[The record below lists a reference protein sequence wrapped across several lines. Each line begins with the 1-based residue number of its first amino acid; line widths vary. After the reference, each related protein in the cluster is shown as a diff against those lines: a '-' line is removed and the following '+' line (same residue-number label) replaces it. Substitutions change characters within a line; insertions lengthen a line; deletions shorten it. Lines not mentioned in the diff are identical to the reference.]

1 MITRLQS
8 FKILAW
14 LTVLVSLWLA
24 GLASVPVLAAP
35 PVQTNSCAELYTVQA
50 DDWLSK
56 IADKFLGDALAYPA
70 IFEATNQQ
78 YAADPAFAQITNPDL
93 IEIGWQLCIPT
104 VEQAQALLAASASG
118 PIDLA
123 VSNEPLLVAA
133 AADLQFAFTDLGQK
147 FTEQT
152 GQEVEFTFGSTGNLT
167 TQIENGAPFDILAA
181 ANISFVDRLK
191 EQGLIIDETQQLY
204 AQGRIVL
211 AVNREAG
218 MQATELQDLLD
229 PAIGPVAIGPVAIA
243 NPEHAPYGQAAKEA
257 LQSAGIWD
265 ELQPKLVLGENV
277 RQTLQFVQTGD
288 APVGIVAL
296 SIAEVP
302 EVTYTLLPADLH
314 NPLNQSIAVI
324 KATQNEAAARAF
336 LEFVNGPEGRPIMK
350 LHGFVLPGEF

>member
-123 VSNEPLLVAA
+123 VSNEPLLAAA
-133 AADLQFAFTDLGQK
+133 AADLQFAFTNLGQK
-147 FTEQT
+147 FTEET
-152 GQEVEFTFGSTGNLT
+152 GQPVEFTFGSTGNLT

-229 PAIGPVAIGPVAIA
+229 PAIGPVAIA

-296 SIAEVP
+296 SIAEAP

-336 LEFVNGPEGRPIMK
+336 LEFVTGPEGQAILEK
-350 LHGFVLPGEF
+350 YGFQSPGGT

>member
-1 MITRLQS
+1 MHNKIVYLLNGLVVITLL
-8 FKILAW
+8 FEILAPAA
-14 LTVLVSLWLA
+14 TLA
-24 GLASVPVLAAP
+24 TP
-35 PVQTNSCAELYTVQA
+35 PKQEIACAEEYTVQA

-56 IADKFLGDALAYPA
+56 IADKFLGDRLAFPA
-70 IFEATNQQ
+70 IYEATNQQ
-78 YAADPAFAQITNPDL
+78 HTVDPAFAQIANPDL
-93 IEIGWQLCIPT
+93 VEIGWQLCIPT
-104 VEQAQALLAASASG
+104 TEQAQMLLAAPAG
-118 PIDLA
+118 MPENQVAL
-123 VSNEPLLVAA
+123 NEPLLVAA
-133 AADLQFAFTDLGQK
+133 AADLQFAFADLGQK

-181 ANISFVDRLK
+181 ANVAFVDRLK
-191 EQGLIIDETQQLY
+191 EQDLIIEDTQQLY

-211 AVNREAG
+211 AINREAG
-218 MQATELQDLLD
+218 VQAIELQDLLD
-229 PAIGPVAIGPVAIA
+229 PAISRIAIA

-257 LQSAGIWD
+257 LQNAGIWD

-296 SIAEVP
+296 STAEVP
-302 EVTYTLLPADLH
+302 EVTYTLLSDELH
-314 NPLNQSIAVI
+314 NPLNQSMAVI

-350 LHGFVLPGEF
+350 RYGFALPGEF

>member
-1 MITRLQS
+1 MSNSQ
-8 FKILAW
+8 ILKMPCSLLIFLSLL
-14 LTVLVSLWLA
+14 LTACAA
-24 GLASVPVLAAP
+24 GQNRPAKAAPDNQAASV
-35 PVQTNSCAELYTVQA
+35 
-50 DDWLSK
+50 D
-56 IADKFLGDALAYPA
+56 
-70 IFEATNQQ
+70 
-78 YAADPAFAQITNPDL
+78 
-93 IEIGWQLCIPT
+93 
-104 VEQAQALLAASASG
+104 
-118 PIDLA
+118 
-123 VSNEPLLVAA
+123 PLLVAA

-152 GQEVEFTFGSTGNLT
+152 GQEIEFSFGSTGNLT

-181 ANISFVDRLK
+181 ANIAFVDRLK
-191 EQGLIIDETQQLY
+191 EQNLIISDTQQLY

-218 MQATELQDLLD
+218 VQATELQDLLD
-229 PAIGPVAIGPVAIA
+229 PAIGRVAIA

-257 LQSAGIWD
+257 LQSAGLWEEI
-265 ELQPKLVLGENV
+265 QPKLVLGENV

-314 NPLNQSIAVI
+314 NPLNQSMAVI
-324 KATQNEAAARAF
+324 NTTQNEAAARAF

-350 LHGFVLPGEF
+350 QYGFVLPGEES